1 MAEPQS
7 CLADKDFLPS
17 SVSTMNSCSGNN
29 VDRVLF
35 KNLVEIVPLVE
46 SLMDKRATSSFS
58 RRASIVHTAAPP
70 PKKKSTDH
78 RGKKGAQTNSI
89 KTLRDV
95 EENAQNNL
103 NELMLLQDQVA
114 QLQKKLLEK
123 EEALK
128 SAESL
133 ANQVNETY
141 ASVNDLKRQVSEKDV
156 LIKSTTAQLY
166 NAKVNLAD
174 KQAALERLEW
184 ESKMSKKKV
193 EELQGN
199 ALSNDL
205 EISAL
210 MQLFDTIGN
219 GDSFPCPDYT
229 FFEPIPP
236 PDEIKVTNMV
246 KMEEARTEYLSAVAA
261 AKENPSDESLTA
273 AAEARKRLQS
283 FVF

>member
-1 MAEPQS
+1 
-7 CLADKDFLPS
+7 
-17 SVSTMNSCSGNN
+17 
-29 VDRVLF
+29 
-35 KNLVEIVPLVE
+35 
-46 SLMDKRATSSFS
+46 MDKRATSSFS

-174 KQAALERLEW
+174 KQAALEKLEW

-236 PDEIKVTNMV
+236 PDEIKVTNTV
-246 KMEEARTEYLSAVAA
+246 NMEEARTEYLSAVAA